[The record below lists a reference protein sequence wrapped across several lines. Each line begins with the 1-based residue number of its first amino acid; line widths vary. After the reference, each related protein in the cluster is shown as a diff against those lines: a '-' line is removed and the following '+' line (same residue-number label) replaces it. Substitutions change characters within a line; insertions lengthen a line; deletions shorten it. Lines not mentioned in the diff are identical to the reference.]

1 MKEITA
7 TVSLIFAGI
16 AIIFGLTF
24 LGFELTSYFK
34 PKYTELDNRVF
45 KESQQYNDGMLRD
58 LENLQVEYINAD
70 PASKQALRA
79 IVLHRF
85 AVYPEDRLTPSLA
98 NFYNQLKAGK

>member
-1 MKEITA
+1 MKEISTI
-7 TVSLIFAGI
+7 VGFLLAGI
-16 AIIFGLTF
+16 ALIIGLTF
-24 LGFELTSYFK
+24 VGYEINSYFK

-45 KESQQYNDGMLRD
+45 KESQQYNDGMVRD
-58 LENLQVEYINAD
+58 LENLQVEYLNAD
-70 PASKQALRA
+70 AEHKQALRA